1 MKKSKK
7 KVAST
12 MDERAQLISG
22 ESAARGYWV
31 AMLGMFVTIMVASKT
46 HSLELAQSL
55 LFITFFGSMCVVVV
69 HSVSRNGHPWLLDK
83 KIEKRVFVFS
93 WVMLLGG
100 AFVSL
105 MYLLILVQSFR
116 LGKNP
121 MASVTSLTMS
131 LTVCYEGWVIINRI
145 KKNRLEELEDLKM
158 KSARV
163 AKDLTQ
169 QGLADAIG
177 VSRQTISAIE
187 KGDYNP
193 TINLCIAICKTLDK
207 TLDQL
212 FWESED

>member
-22 ESAARGYWV
+22 ESSARGYWV
-31 AMLGMFVTIMVASKT
+31 AMLGIFVTIMVASKT

-145 KKNRLEELEDLKM
+145 KKNRLEELED
-158 KSARV
+158 
-163 AKDLTQ
+163 
-169 QGLADAIG
+169 
-177 VSRQTISAIE
+177 E
-187 KGDYNP
+187 
-193 TINLCIAICKTLDK
+193 
-207 TLDQL
+207 
-212 FWESED
+212 E

>member
-7 KVAST
+7 KVVST
-12 MDERAQLISG
+12 MDERARLISA
-22 ESAARGYWV
+22 ESSARAYWV
-31 AMLGMFVTIMVASKT
+31 AMLGMFVTIMVTDMT

-55 LFITFFGSMCVVVV
+55 LYITFFGSMCVVVV

-105 MYLLILVQSFR
+105 MYLLILVQSFI

-131 LTVCYEGWVIINRI
+131 LTVCYDGWVIINRI
-145 KKNRLEELEDLKM
+145 KKNRLEELED
-158 KSARV
+158 
-163 AKDLTQ
+163 
-169 QGLADAIG
+169 
-177 VSRQTISAIE
+177 E
-187 KGDYNP
+187 
-193 TINLCIAICKTLDK
+193 
-207 TLDQL
+207 
-212 FWESED
+212 E

>member
-83 KIEKRVFVFS
+83 KLEKKMLRLS
-93 WVMLLGG
+93 WGMLLIGI
-100 AFVSL
+100 FMSL
-105 MYLLILVQSFR
+105 IGLLSLVQSFKM
-116 LGKNP
+116 GKNLIS
-121 MASVTSLTMS
+121 SVAFMTLGLT
-131 LTVCYEGWVIINRI
+131 LICDCWVIIKRI
-145 KKNRLEELEDLKM
+145 KKNRLEELEN
-158 KSARV
+158 
-163 AKDLTQ
+163 
-169 QGLADAIG
+169 
-177 VSRQTISAIE
+177 E
-187 KGDYNP
+187 
-193 TINLCIAICKTLDK
+193 
-207 TLDQL
+207 
-212 FWESED
+212 E

>member
-121 MASVTSLTMS
+121 MASVTYLTMS

-145 KKNRLEELEDLKM
+145 KKNRLEELED
-158 KSARV
+158 
-163 AKDLTQ
+163 
-169 QGLADAIG
+169 
-177 VSRQTISAIE
+177 E
-187 KGDYNP
+187 
-193 TINLCIAICKTLDK
+193 
-207 TLDQL
+207 
-212 FWESED
+212 E